1 MTNKSTTII
10 RDCDPGR
17 DRSELIF
24 CIVDMQDFERSVEL
38 MLPTGIDMA
47 ASYVELLLK
56 RCSGTSGRV
65 FVAEADQTVV
75 GFVGVIAR
83 VDPDEPD
90 EEPTPYTYIS
100 DLVVL
105 PAHRRRGI
113 GTALLQRAEAYARER
128 GMTLLRINVLAKN
141 QLAGQLYRTLGFSDY
156 RLQLLK
162 RLG

>member
-1 MTNKSTTII
+1 MSNHSTTII

-17 DRSELIF
+17 DRSQLIS
-24 CIVDMQDFERSVEL
+24 CIVEMQDFERSVEP
-38 MLPTGIDMA
+38 MLPAGVDMA
-47 ASYVELLLK
+47 DSYVELLLK

-65 FVAEADQTVV
+65 FIAEAKQTVV

-83 VDPDEPD
+83 VDPNESD

-105 PAHRRRGI
+105 PTHRRRGI
-113 GTALLQRAEAYARER
+113 GSALLQRAEAYGRDR
-128 GMTLLRINVLAKN
+128 GITLFRINVLAKN
-141 QLAGQLYRTLGFSDY
+141 QVARQLYRTLGFSEY
-156 RLQLLK
+156 RIQLVK